1 MKSVRLMILGVI
13 GVFLLGAPSLA
24 IAQSGTT
31 GAFAGVVRDATGGVL
46 PGVTVEAASPA
57 LIEKVR
63 IAVTDSQGQ
72 YKIFDLRPG
81 TYDVTFTLTGFSIF
95 RREGI
100 ELSTGFTMTA
110 NADLAIGGLEETIVV
125 SGASAVVDVHD
136 TRSSNVLT
144 RTQIDALPTNKST
157 SGFAALTLG
166 AIGAVQDVGGN
177 TGEAPTSF
185 GVHGTSGGQGKHLM
199 DGMPMNG
206 LLFGSSLGTR
216 LNFVNQLAIE
226 EVSMTTRGGSAE
238 TETGGP
244 QINYIPKEGSN
255 TFSFIAAATAANE
268 NMQSS
273 KLTDTLKARNVTSA
287 PGLKRLHDVG
297 AGFGGPIAQDR
308 MWFYLSTR
316 WWDTE
321 TYAPGMYFQD
331 KTAPAAR
338 GGLIWVPNLNRPAY
352 SRSPNKDGTIRMT
365 WQATERNKF
374 VISENIQYNCFC
386 FQGVSLGQAP
396 TATVDIF
403 GNSSMTQ
410 VTWSHPRSNRL
421 LFEGGFTG
429 LYQTQH
435 PSRPENV
442 STTDIAV
449 QDTGLGLA
457 YNARAFS
464 AGNQFFYGGA
474 GLAGDTLAYVTDV
487 NFSQINARGSASY
500 VTGSHAFKAGF
511 YMQKGWQGGFYKFND
526 PPLRYGLINGTPATV
541 TQWADPVSY
550 RSNLKL
556 NLGIFLQDQ
565 WTFRRVT
572 MNLGL
577 RYDSV
582 NAENPAH
589 STPAGLFIGERNFPA
604 VSNVPDFKDISP
616 RVGIAW
622 DVRGDGRTAV
632 KAQLGR
638 YVDTETT
645 SIAALNHPSYAIVTN
660 VTRTWA
666 DANDNLVPD
675 CNLHSP
681 AANGECGPTP
691 GVLGSNTIV
700 RQWADDAKA
709 GFGNRGYSWQGSI
722 SFQHELT
729 DNVSVQAGYYRTW
742 QGNFRVVDNNLIGQA
757 DFDEYSVTIPTN
769 QYLGSASGTQATGL
783 YDIKPASFPLFNAT
797 VTQAGRFGKQ
807 SAVYNGFDLAVNTR
821 FGQGGFMQG
830 GVSSG
835 QTVNNS
841 CYVIDNPAQR
851 FCETTL
857 PFSRQTQLKFN
868 GSYPL
873 PAGIQLS
880 GVFQNMPGPTYGA
893 NGIFFFG
900 QGMNRGFSGG
910 YAFLPMVEPNTLHE
924 DRFTQVDLRVAK
936 IFRIGDSG
944 RVRIDFD
951 LFNLFNS
958 RAILG
963 VNSTYGVVFSPTQAP
978 GAGWRMPSSVL
989 GGRMF
994 RFGGQVDF

>member
-1 MKSVRLMILGVI
+1 MITGIV
-13 GVFLLGAPSLA
+13 GTFLLCASTLVS
-24 IAQSGTT
+24 AQSGTSA
-31 GAFAGVVRDATGGVL
+31 GIAGVVRDATGGVL

-63 IAVTDSQGQ
+63 IAVTDGQGH
-72 YKIFDLRPG
+72 YKILGLSSG
-81 TYDVTFTLTGFSIF
+81 TYDVTFTLTGFSTF

-100 ELSTGFTMTA
+100 ELSAGITASA
-110 NADLAIGGLEETIVV
+110 NADLAVGGLEETVVV

-136 TRSSNVLT
+136 TRLSNVLT
-144 RTQIDALPTNKST
+144 RAQIDTLPTNKST
-157 SGFAALTLG
+157 AGFAALTLG

-177 TGEAPTSF
+177 TGEAPTGF
-185 GVHGTSGGQGKHLM
+185 GVHGTSSGEGKHLM

-206 LLFGSSLGTR
+206 LLFGSGMAVR
-216 LNFVNQLAIE
+216 LNFVNQLAIQ
-226 EVSMTTRGGSAE
+226 EVAMTTRGGSAE

-255 TFSFIAAATAANE
+255 IFSFVGAATAANE

-273 KLTDTLKARNVTSA
+273 KLTDTLIARGVTGSGGA
-287 PGLKRLHDVG
+287 GLKRLHDIG
-297 AGFGGPIAQDR
+297 AGFGGPFAQDK
-308 MWFYLSTR
+308 MWFYFSTR

-338 GGLIWVPNLNRPAY
+338 GGLIWVPDLNKPAF
-352 SRSPNKDGTIRMT
+352 SRSPNKDGTIRVT
-365 WQATERNKF
+365 WQATPRNKF
-374 VISENIQYNCFC
+374 VISENVQYNCFC
-386 FQGVSLGQAP
+386 YQGVSLSQAP

-410 VTWSHPRSNRL
+410 VTWNHPRSNRL
-421 LFEGGFTG
+421 LFEAGFTG
-429 LYQTQH
+429 LFQTQH
-435 PSRPENV
+435 PSRPEGV

-449 QDTGLGLA
+449 QDTGLGIA

-464 AGNQFFYGGA
+464 AGNQFFFGGA
-474 GLAGDTLAYVTDV
+474 GVAGDTLAYVTDV

-511 YMQKGWQGGFYKFND
+511 YMQKGWQGAFFKFND
-526 PPLRYGLINGTPATV
+526 PPLRYGLINGVPATV

-550 RSNLKL
+550 KTNLNL
-556 NLGIFLQDQ
+556 NLGLYVQDQ
-565 WTFRRVT
+565 WTYKRVT

-582 NAENPAH
+582 NASNPAH
-589 STPAGLFIGERNFPA
+589 STPAGLYIGERNFAA
-604 VSNVPDFKDISP
+604 VDKVPDFKDISP
-616 RVGIAW
+616 RFGVAW
-622 DVRGDGRTAV
+622 DVRGDGKTALRV
-632 KAQLGR
+632 QVGR
-638 YVDTETT
+638 YVNTETT
-645 SIAALNHPSYAIVTN
+645 SIAVLNHPSYAIVTN
-660 VTRTWA
+660 VTRTWN
-666 DANDNLVPD
+666 DANNNLVPD
-675 CNLHSP
+675 CNLHSN
-681 AANGECGPTP
+681 AANGECGVTP

-700 RQWADDAKA
+700 RQWADDAKS
-709 GFGNRGYSWQGSI
+709 GFGNRGYSWQGSVTL
-722 SFQHELT
+722 QHEISSNL
-729 DNVSVQAGYYRTW
+729 SLQFGYYRTSN
-742 QGNFRVVDNNLIGQA
+742 GNFRVVDNNLITQA
-757 DFDEYSVTIPTN
+757 DFDEYSVTIPNNTL
-769 QYLGSASGTQATGL
+769 LGSAAGTQATGL
-783 YDIKPASFPLFNAT
+783 YDIKGAAFPLFNAT
-797 VTQAGRFGKQ
+797 VTQAGNFGNHT
-807 SAVYNGFDLAVNTR
+807 SVYNGFDIAANTR
-821 FGQGGFMQG
+821 FGQGGFLSG
-830 GVSSG
+830 GVSAG
-835 QTVNNS
+835 QTVTDT
-841 CYVIDNPAQR
+841 CYVIDNPSQR
-851 FCETTL
+851 FCKTTL
-857 PFSRQTQLKFN
+857 PFSRQLQFKFN

-873 PAGIQLS
+873 PWQGIQLS
-880 GVFQNMPGPTYGA
+880 GVFQNMPGPSYGA

-910 YAFLPMVEPNTLHE
+910 YAFLPMVEPYSLFE

-963 VNSTYGVVFSPTQAP
+963 VGSTYGVVFHPGQAP
-978 GAGWRMPSSVL
+978 GASWRQPSQIL